1 LRFFRFLRNLDKYLG
16 SAVLCLMVIVVVVQV
31 VLRSLFA
38 IPLIGAIEWA
48 QYFLIVVVFIAAPYA
63 TRDGEHIRMAELQKK
78 LPPKMQFAI
87 ELVTRLAGAVC
98 FGIVSYSA
106 AVSTIRNF
114 RNVTPL
120 GMPIPVFFLPTIVGF
135 ALLSL
140 EYCIEIVQMIAGKDR
155 SIGL

>member
-1 LRFFRFLRNLDKYLG
+1 MGFFRFIRNLDKYLG
-16 SAVLCLMVIVVVVQV
+16 SAILCLMVIVVVVQV
-31 VLRSLFA
+31 VLRSFFD

-48 QYFLIVVVFIAAPYA
+48 QYFLIVVVFISASYA
-63 TRDGEHIRMAELQKK
+63 TRDGEHIRMAELQKM
-78 LPPKMQFAI
+78 LPEKVQFVI
-87 ELVTRLAGAVC
+87 EFGTRLAGALC
-98 FGIVSYSA
+98 FAIVSYSA
-106 AVSTIRNF
+106 VISTIKNF

-140 EYCIEIVQMIAGKDR
+140 EYFIETVQMIAGKDR

>member
-1 LRFFRFLRNLDKYLG
+1 MGFFRFIRNLDKYLG
-16 SAVLCLMVIVVVVQV
+16 SAILFLMDIVVVVQV
-31 VLRSLFA
+31 VLRSFFD

-48 QYFLIVVVFIAAPYA
+48 QYFLIVVVFISASYA
-63 TRDGEHIRMAELQKK
+63 TRDGEHIRMAELQKM
-78 LPPKMQFAI
+78 LPEKVQFVI
-87 ELVTRLAGAVC
+87 EFGTRLAGALC
-98 FGIVSYSA
+98 FAIVSYSA
-106 AVSTIRNF
+106 VISTIKNF

-140 EYCIEIVQMIAGKDR
+140 EYFIETVQMIAGKDR

>member
-1 LRFFRFLRNLDKYLG
+1 LGFFRFIRNLDKYLG
-16 SAVLCLMVIVVVVQV
+16 STVLCLMVIVVVVQV
-31 VLRSLFA
+31 VLRSFFD

-48 QYFLIVVVFIAAPYA
+48 QYFLIVVVFISASYA
-63 TRDGEHIRMAELQKK
+63 TRDGEHIRMAELQKM
-78 LPPKMQFAI
+78 LPEKVQFVI
-87 ELVTRLAGAVC
+87 EFGTRLAGALC
-98 FGIVSYSA
+98 FAIVSYSA
-106 AVSTIRNF
+106 VISTIKNF

-140 EYCIEIVQMIAGKDR
+140 EYFIETVQMIAGKDR

>member
-1 LRFFRFLRNLDKYLG
+1 LGFFRFIRNLDKYLG
-16 SAVLCLMVIVVVVQV
+16 SAILCLMVIVVVVQV
-31 VLRSLFA
+31 VLRSFFD

-48 QYFLIVVVFIAAPYA
+48 QYFLIVVVFISASYA
-63 TRDGEHIRMAELQKK
+63 TRDGEHIRMAELQKM
-78 LPPKMQFAI
+78 LPEKVQFVI
-87 ELVTRLAGAVC
+87 EFGTRLAGALC
-98 FGIVSYSA
+98 FAIVSYSA
-106 AVSTIRNF
+106 VISTIKNF

-140 EYCIEIVQMIAGKDR
+140 EYFIETVQMIAGKDR

>member
-1 LRFFRFLRNLDKYLG
+1 MGFFRFIRNLDKYLG
-16 SAVLCLMVIVVVVQV
+16 STVLCLMVIVVVVQV
-31 VLRSLFA
+31 VLRSFFD

-48 QYFLIVVVFIAAPYA
+48 QYFLIVVVFISASYA
-63 TRDGEHIRMAELQKK
+63 TRDGEHIRMAELQKM
-78 LPPKMQFAI
+78 LPEKVQFVI
-87 ELVTRLAGAVC
+87 EFGTRLAGALC
-98 FGIVSYSA
+98 FAIVSYSA
-106 AVSTIRNF
+106 VISTIKNF

-140 EYCIEIVQMIAGKDR
+140 EYFIETVQMIAGKDR